1 MTTLQIRH
9 HTAVDNG
16 RPMRNDEATLTDAI
30 PVLEMVEPLLGFPQH
45 RRFALT
51 RMDDAGVVCALRS
64 LDEPDLR
71 FVVVP
76 PGAFFEDYRPEI
88 DDETVHSLGVD
99 SSDDILTLVMVN
111 PGDSATSATANLL
124 APVLVN
130 HRTRRAA
137 QVVLHD
143 DKLSLRAPLVPV
155 AAVG

>member
-16 RPMRNDEATLTDAI
+16 RLMRNDEATLTDAI

-88 DDETVHSLGVD
+88 DDATVHSLGVD

-111 PGDSATSATANLL
+111 PGESATSATANLL